1 MNADAGLPGVL
12 NRVGELAKQIGADRD
27 SDLDAIR
34 RFVEGPE
41 VITVAAESDDYASGV
56 VALVE
61 SSAIRADVQR
71 ISLGDVTQPALRDLL
86 VVVTSADRAL
96 SRSEEEVVRAA
107 HAHAG
112 AVAVAVVEAAVF
124 GDGPALWQA
133 VKEIERLRLQ
143 PALTPLAVPWFFLG
157 TAGNDEAFT
166 TVVRRAQSAGHERAA
181 WPVLDSVVHSMLDAV
196 APRLAAHE
204 SEVARLGTA
213 EAELAYVPSRLEH
226 EAGLI
231 QLSVR
236 KSLNSAEQNVY
247 QAGLETPDLVATW
260 QAAGRHA
267 DWAAVEVPLRQSWR
281 RCVDV
286 AQHVVDQLRTRF
298 AGEIARLDPTT
309 QIGLPPSGLTALSPS
324 WDTAELEAALAAL
337 ATVDLD
343 GMFADLR
350 EQSEPEPQEEQ
361 EEQED
366 PLLDLIGVHVRQ
378 VTQVGLPDGLRAQLN
393 AGLHFAIAGRMQA
406 VVAAADAA
414 VTGGARADA
423 AAGMAVFA
431 ERLAA
436 RRAALDDPG
445 CWRTAYAELAG
456 LVRELEARIDRGL
469 LSGGTSGA

>member
-1 MNADAGLPGVL
+1 VNADAGLPGVL

-34 RFVEGPE
+34 HFVEGPE
-41 VITVAAESDDYASGV
+41 VITVAAESGDYASGV

-61 SSAIRADVQR
+61 SSAIRADVQQ
-71 ISLGDVTQPALRDLL
+71 ISLGDATQPALRDLL

-107 HAHAG
+107 HAHG
-112 AVAVAVVEAAVF
+112 GVVAVAVVEAAVF

-133 VKEIERLRLQ
+133 VKEIERLRLH
-143 PALTPLAVPWFFLG
+143 PTLTPLAVPWFFLG

-166 TVVRRAQSAGHERAA
+166 AVVRRAQPAGHERAA
-181 WPVLDSVVHSMLDAV
+181 RRVLDSVVHSMLDAV
-196 APRLAAHE
+196 APRLAAQE
-204 SEVARLGTA
+204 SEVARWRKA
-213 EAELAYVPSRLEH
+213 ETELAYVPSRLEH

-247 QAGLETPDLVATW
+247 QAGLETPDLVASW

-267 DWAAVEVPLRQSWR
+267 DWAAVELPLRQSWR

-309 QIGLPPSGLTALSPS
+309 QIGLPPSGSTALSLS

-343 GMFADLR
+343 GIFADLR

-361 EEQED
+361 ED
-366 PLLDLIGVHVRQ
+366 PLLDLIGVPGQ
-378 VTQVGLPDGLRAQLN
+378 VTEAGLPDGLRAQLN
-393 AGLHFAIAGRMQA
+393 AGLHFAIAGRMHA

-436 RRAALDDPG
+436 RRATLEDLG

-456 LVRELEARIDRGL
+456 LARELEARIDRGL